1 MSLVLFYACGLSF
14 GRLVIKMYVAK
25 AEPAALSAPQSKTK
39 TTKIY
44 FLFFSPFPLFPP
56 PLFILSLRK
65 QRVQANCAHAFIMP
79 FFLCI
84 RTPLLSPLPPLN
96 HSSPDQI
103 YVPAFLCLLSLS
115 LYAARNVIRLPSLLR
130 GDVQHCI
137 CMKEDEG
144 GEEEGVSFEREV

>member
-1 MSLVLFYACGLSF
+1 MPVGLAS
-14 GRLVIKMYVAK
+14 VAL
-25 AEPAALSAPQSKTK
+25 LSKCMWQRQSPQPSPHRNQKRKRQKYTSC
-39 TTKIY
+39 
-44 FLFFSPFPLFPP
+44 FFPPFPFFSP